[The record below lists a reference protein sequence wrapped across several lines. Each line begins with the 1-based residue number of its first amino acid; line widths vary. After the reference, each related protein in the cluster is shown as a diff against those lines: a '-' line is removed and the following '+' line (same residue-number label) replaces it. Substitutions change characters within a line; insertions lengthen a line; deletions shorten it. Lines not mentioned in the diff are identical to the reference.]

1 MNKEY
6 PKDFF
11 VLIEND
17 DFREA
22 RISINKLNSEF
33 MAEIDIVQ
41 KESRKIWQHV
51 KSIYSCPTERDA
63 IEDASFILGKYLKG
77 ESIS

>member
-1 MNKEY
+1 MHNKEY

-11 VLIEND
+11 VRLEND
-17 DFREA
+17 EYREG
-22 RISINKLNSEF
+22 RISVNKLNSEF

-51 KSIYSCPTERDA
+51 KSIYSCPTEHDA
-63 IEDASFILGKYLKG
+63 LEDASYLLGKYLKG
-77 ESIS
+77 ESV